1 MERGNVIVKNRGE
14 CAPGAFVYSCFWL
27 IGELKIEMARPM
39 RGINWSRLLEH
50 AQILISRVRHERVR
64 EFIYV
69 LEKQIW
75 SLVDPIYRAR
85 EAEDCP
91 DRPLKL
97 KLKRRGLVA
106 RVARPLNCTRKK
118 KKTRERWEVSDVM
131 ARRGAHVNGPTRH
144 QPRSQQPL
152 GHRAQNTKLMQQHQQ
167 KSSNKTN
174 TFITICSNERALF
187 WNRTT
192 NLFSSF
198 LNFFVKG
205 GNYQV
210 VRKGHLDKKKI

>member
-118 KKTRERWEVSDVM
+118 RKQEKDERSVM
-131 ARRGAHVNGPTRH
+131 WWRGAARTSMAPPAT
-144 QPRSQQPL
+144 S
-152 GHRAQNTKLMQQHQQ
+152 RAP
-167 KSSNKTN
+167 SSHWVTAHKTPN
-174 TFITICSNERALF
+174 
-187 WNRTT
+187 
-192 NLFSSF
+192 
-198 LNFFVKG
+198 
-205 GNYQV
+205 
-210 VRKGHLDKKKI
+210 